1 MVARALSVSVTLA
14 LAALALALPTA
25 PAAAQDDRAGLLA
38 EIEREVMCPV
48 CGIPLELA
56 HEAPQARQQ
65 RRLILDLID
74 EGRTKDEIKDVL
86 VAEYGEEVL
95 AVPGTSGFDLTAWLV
110 PGIALVVAAVAILV
124 GLRRWRRE
132 TVGADG
138 GASAEAGQ
146 AEPLDPEEARRLDA
160 DIGRYRL

>member
-1 MVARALSVSVTLA
+1 MRFRLRLATLA
-14 LAALALALPTA
+14 LAALAALTA
-25 PAAAQDDRAGLLA
+25 LGVAGGPAAAQEEPSPLLS

-65 RRLILDLID
+65 RRMITGLID
-74 EGRTKDEIKDVL
+74 RGYTKEEIKDAL

-95 AVPGTSGFDLTAWLV
+95 AVPGTTGFDLTAWLV
-110 PGIALVVAAVAILV
+110 PGAAIVVAAVAIVV
-124 GLRRWRRE
+124 GLRRWRRS
-132 TVGADG
+132 TAA
-138 GASAEAGQ
+138 ASAGDAGREQ
-146 AEPLDPEEARRLDA
+146 PLDPDDARRLDA

>member
-1 MVARALSVSVTLA
+1 MGRLLVIAI
-14 LAALALALPTA
+14 AALATA
-25 PAAAQDDRAGLLA
+25 GAGAAAPSPTFAQEQPSPLLS

-65 RRLILDLID
+65 RRMIQNLID
-74 EGRTKDEIKDVL
+74 EGRSKEEIKDAL

-110 PGIALVVAAVAILV
+110 PGAAIVLAAGAIII
-124 GLRRWRRE
+124 GLRRWRRA
-132 TVGADG
+132 TA
-138 GASAEAGQ
+138 AAAEGPGPPDA
-146 AEPLDPEEARRLDA
+146 APLDPEDAKRVDA
-160 DIGRYRL
+160 DLGRYEL